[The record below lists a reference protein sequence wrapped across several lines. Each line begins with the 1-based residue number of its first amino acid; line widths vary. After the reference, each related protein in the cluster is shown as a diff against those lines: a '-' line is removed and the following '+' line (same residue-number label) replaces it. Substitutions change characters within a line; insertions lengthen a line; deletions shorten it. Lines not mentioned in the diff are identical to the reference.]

1 MTVLHGYGNINNE
14 YNVYLQISIDG
25 QPEINDYNR
34 GEGTTQKVIINYNHL
49 VDLVNEYNHLHNINL
64 FITTK
69 STLSPDNFC
78 SRGEDD
84 LYPDVNFLPNLFTN
98 WMEFFVDNF
107 YRTDI
112 DIKCN
117 LFECQKNPPDGGWRY
132 RYALDYAQA
141 LNAVDKWK
149 MQHPEYD
156 SFFIYTKYST
166 GIIKLCEAGQ
176 LDTVLALLP
185 NGKRSFCHRAIGENA
200 ELDPSKAS
208 NAINLSNVYQILM
221 NRYYSDELIQESI
234 TEEEFKKSIPIYLMR
249 NWCPYEHYKSPYL
262 DNPWFFEEI
271 ELLYYGAMNILL
283 KWSEEDGQI

>member
-49 VDLVNEYNHLHNINL
+49 VDLVNEYNHLHNVNL

-98 WMEFFVDNF
+98 WMEFFVNNF

-117 LFECQKNPPDGGWRY
+117 LFECYKNPPDGGWRY

-141 LNAVDKWK
+141 LNVVDKWK
-149 MQHPEYD
+149 TQHPEYN

-185 NGKRSFCHRAIGENA
+185 NGKRSFCHHAIGENA
-200 ELDPSKAS
+200 ELDPNKAS

-283 KWSEEDGQI
+283 KWSEEDGQV